1 MSLPEGQGILQFQ
14 LPSFPPER
22 IYHARRAHR
31 KSRHGCSKCKQRRV
45 KCDESKPH
53 CLRCQ
58 KLNLDCS
65 YEPNSSSSSSSST
78 DPEKTMT
85 RFLTSS
91 PDSRAYNL
99 AQDAVGAQLHDLL
112 QLPQSASPSLR
123 VEALHHFYGFS
134 DPALGPQAPQAEY
147 QRRVIQ
153 LGFESPYLMHA
164 IIAFASSHLR
174 YTTPGKHR
182 TYAVTETHHWQEA
195 ITQYA
200 RELRTIGPH
209 NMDGLFGA
217 CLLLTVCS
225 FELDRYDPR
234 TSFVFAS
241 SQQQTAT
248 ALTWLTLQVGLR
260 RLLAA
265 TVPWQRGSMWWDVFM
280 ASAAQYRGVFDVE
293 EDPTGRKLAGTEG
306 WGFDP
311 ALAELC
317 GIHAG
322 STPANNVYYEPVRIL
337 SGLMRLPGG
346 IRSFGA
352 YAGWMGRLEPAF
364 FERLVRKEVAAL
376 VVLKGWLVLLGS
388 VDLWWIG
395 VRVRSEVQAINWF
408 LEGIEGDGDGVD
420 G

>member
-1 MSLPEGQGILQFQ
+1 MSLPAGQGILHLQ
-14 LPSFPPER
+14 LPSSQPER

-31 KSRHGCSKCKQRRV
+31 KSRNGCSKCKQRRV

-65 YEPNSSSSSSSST
+65 YEPSSSSSST
-78 DPEKTMT
+78 DPEKRMT

-91 PDSRAYNL
+91 PDSKAYNL
-99 AQDAVGAQLHDLL
+99 AQKAVGTQLHDLL
-112 QLPQSASPSLR
+112 QLPQGASPSIR
-123 VEALHHFYGFS
+123 VEALHHFYGLS

-164 IIAFASSHLR
+164 IIAFATSHLR
-174 YTTPGKHR
+174 YTTPTKHR
-182 TYAVTETHHWQEA
+182 PYALTETYHWQQA
-195 ITQYA
+195 ITQYLQQLA
-200 RELRTIGPH
+200 TIGPH

-217 CLLLTVCS
+217 CLLLTVRS
-225 FELDRYDPR
+225 FELDRYDPHG
-234 TSFVFAS
+234 SFVFATS
-241 SQQQTAT
+241 PKHTAT

-260 RLLAA
+260 RLLEA
-265 TVPWQRGSMWWDVFM
+265 TVPWQRGSMWWEVFM
-280 ASAAQYRGVFDVE
+280 ASAAQYRGVFDVDE
-293 EDPTGRKLAGTEG
+293 SNVSEKVAAGWGLDPGLAG
-306 WGFDP
+306 
-311 ALAELC
+311 LC

-322 STPANNVYYEPVRIL
+322 SNPANNVYYEPVRML
-337 SGLMRLPGG
+337 SGLVQLPRG

-352 YAGWMGRLEPAF
+352 YTGWMGRLEPAF
-364 FERLVRKEVAAL
+364 FERLVCKEVAAL
-376 VVLKGWLVLLGS
+376 VVLRRWLELLGS

-408 LEGIEGDGDGVD
+408 LGGG
-420 G
+420 

>member
-1 MSLPEGQGILQFQ
+1 MSLPAGQGILQLQ
-14 LPSFPPER
+14 LSSQPER

-58 KLNLDCS
+58 KLNLNCS
-65 YEPNSSSSSSSST
+65 YEPTSSSSSST
-78 DPEKTMT
+78 DPEKTIT

-112 QLPQSASPSLR
+112 QLPQGASPALR
-123 VEALHHFYGFS
+123 VEALHHFYSLS

-153 LGFESPYLMHA
+153 LGFETPYLMHA
-164 IIAFASSHLR
+164 IIASATSHLR
-174 YTTPGKHR
+174 YTTPAKHR
-182 TYAVTETHHWQEA
+182 TYAVPETHHWQEA

-217 CLLLTVCS
+217 CLLLTVRS
-225 FELDRYDPR
+225 FELDRSDPR
-234 TSFVFAS
+234 ASFVFAS
-241 SQQQTAT
+241 SRQRTAT

-260 RLLAA
+260 RLLEA
-265 TVPWQRGSMWWDVFM
+265 TVPWQRASMWWDVFM
-280 ASAAQYRGVFDVE
+280 ASAAQDRGIFEVE
-293 EDPTGRKLAGTEG
+293 EDDSHGRKLAGI
-306 WGFDP
+306 DP
-311 ALAELC
+311 TLAELC

-322 STPANNVYYEPVRIL
+322 STPANNVYYEPVRML
-337 SGLMRLPGG
+337 SGLVRLPRG

-352 YAGWMGRLEPAF
+352 YTGWMGRLEPAF
-364 FERLVRKEVAAL
+364 FERLVRKEAAAL
-376 VVLKGWLVLLGS
+376 VVLREWLVLLGS

-408 LEGIEGDGDGVD
+408 LEGIEGDGGGVD